1 MVTVKN
7 NYNSN
12 RVNIIQLKLIAL
24 KTSSFMNIFSVNPTN
39 GKNIKKYK
47 AHSDKQIE
55 KKVTE
60 THNAWLQWRQ
70 TDSNKRSQLL
80 NNMANVLQQQK
91 AELAHLMALEMGK
104 PLAQGITEIEKCAS
118 VCNYYADNAANYLKD
133 QLIVTEASK
142 SYVTF
147 QPIGVVLAIMPW
159 NFPFW
164 QVFRFLA
171 PALAAGNCGV
181 LKHASNVP
189 GCALAIEQIVKEAG
203 FPDKVFQT
211 LLASGSQVE
220 KIIEH
225 KNIMAV
231 TLTGSTG
238 AGQRV
243 AEKAGSLI
251 KKTVLELGGSDAYII
266 LKDADLEKA
275 AETCVN
281 SRLINSGQSCIAAKR
296 FIVVKSVGKEFTR
309 LFLQK
314 MAAKKIGDPLEKDTD
329 IGPQARVDLRNELHE
344 QVKASISKGAKC
356 ILGGEI
362 PGGNNAFYPP
372 TILTNVK
379 PGMPAHDEELF
390 GPVAAIIS
398 AKDEDDAIKIANNS
412 VFGLGGAVFTKD
424 KKRGEMIASDK
435 LEAGSCFVNSMVK
448 SDPRLPFGGI
458 KQSGYGRELGLFGIH
473 EFVNIKTV
481 YVA

>member
-1 MVTVKN
+1 MK
-7 NYNSN
+7 
-12 RVNIIQLKLIAL
+12 
-24 KTSSFMNIFSVNPTN
+24 IFSVNPAT
-39 GKNIKKYK
+39 GKRIKKYK
-47 AHSDKQIE
+47 AHSDKEIN
-55 KKVTE
+55 KKITE
-60 THNAWLQWRQ
+60 THNAWLQWKH
-70 TDSNKRSQLL
+70 TDSNERSRLL
-80 NNMANVLQQQK
+80 NNMADVLHQQK
-91 AELAHLMALEMGK
+91 DELAHLMALEMGK
-104 PLAQGITEIEKCAS
+104 PLAQGLAEIDKCAS
-118 VCNYYADNAANYLKD
+118 VCNYYADNAADYLKE
-133 QLIVTEASK
+133 QLITTEASK

-147 QPIGVVLAIMPW
+147 KPIGVVLAIMPW

-203 FPDKVFQT
+203 FPNKVFQT

-225 KNIMAV
+225 EKIMAV
-231 TLTGSTG
+231 TLTGSTV
-238 AGQRV
+238 AGQKV
-243 AEKAGSLI
+243 AQKAGSLI
-251 KKTVLELGGSDAYII
+251 KKTVLELGGSDAYMV
-266 LKDADLEKA
+266 LEDADLEEA
-275 AETCVN
+275 AEMCVN
-281 SRLINSGQSCIAAKR
+281 SRIINSGQSCIAAKR
-296 FIVVKSVGKEFTR
+296 FIVVKAVEKEFTR

-314 MAAKKIGDPLEKDTD
+314 MAAKKMGDPMEKDTD
-329 IGPQARVDLRNELHE
+329 IGPQARVDLRDELHK
-344 QVKASISKGAKC
+344 QVKASIAKGAKC
-356 ILGGEI
+356 ILGGVI
-362 PGGNNAFYPP
+362 PTGKNAFYPP
-372 TILTNVK
+372 TILTKVK

-398 AKDEDDAIKIANNS
+398 AKDEDNAIKIANDS

-424 KKRGEMIASDK
+424 KKRGDLIASTK

-473 EFVNIKTV
+473 EFVNIKTI
-481 YVA
+481 YLS